1 MDAKYCSR
9 CAQKRPIS
17 SFFKDPS
24 TGPNGRVLA
33 SCIECWT
40 TMQKYTKK
48 RKASHQLGPD
58 NLLIYLEA
66 LIPPN
71 NMCVETSVP
80 PNLLKSHLEI
90 QMPLLVQSPN
100 TPESCPEPSQPSP
113 PSFFPAEKWQYI

>member
-1 MDAKYCSR
+1 
-9 CAQKRPIS
+9 
-17 SFFKDPS
+17 
-24 TGPNGRVLA
+24 
-33 SCIECWT
+33 
-40 TMQKYTKK
+40 MQKYTKK

-100 TPESCPEPSQPSP
+100 TPESCPEPSQHSP
-113 PSFFPAEKWQYI
+113 PGFFPAEQ